1 MKLHE
6 DWGAP
11 RSGVL
16 ALGSAAAQT
25 HCAAGL
31 FATACALV
39 QELQRAG
46 VIGGA
51 NSLPQPWHCV
61 AAHFE
66 GQLGS
71 QQAPPCQ
78 DQPMASHSERQDSQP
93 QESQAACQ
101 DQPSLALHRVCSAC
115 SGWSGRALRRLPFL
129 AHARGPGLLE
139 CTSEQMLAGMLQTA
153 CSDALQT

>member
-1 MKLHE
+1 MK
-6 DWGAP
+6 
-11 RSGVL
+11 RC
-16 ALGSAAAQT
+16 AAA
-25 HCAAGL
+25 
-31 FATACALV
+31 FSATACALV

-46 VIGGA
+46 VIG
-51 NSLPQPWHCV
+51 STSTLPQPWHCV

-66 GQLGS
+66 GQPGS

-78 DQPMASHSERQDSQP
+78 DQPMAPHSEE
-93 QESQAACQ
+93 QESQQRGRLAACQ
-101 DQPSLALHRVCSAC
+101 DQPSLALHQVCSAC

-153 CSDALQT
+153 RSDALQT